1 VAPPIVR
8 PMNTTASTATRGT
21 RPTRTAGLAER
32 LLADRHSL
40 PLSVALHLVP
50 AALIVTVYLLVT
62 QPLDRALG
70 LPPFLGWA
78 TAMCLALVPFE
89 LGLLLWLGH
98 HRHGRFSLREVVH
111 YLGRPLSGGKLAA
124 RVAPLIVWFLVVST
138 ALTPLDNL
146 VYRHLFTW
154 VPFDGSGAGMTTYL
168 DGYPHTLMVVSL
180 AVCIPLTGLLLPVI
194 EELYFRGFLMP
205 RLPHQGRW
213 TALISSTLF
222 SVYHL
227 WSPWVVLSRITY
239 LLPAFIL
246 VRRHKDLR
254 ISVGAHAGTAVLL
267 QTLGTL
273 ALMLNLLS

>member
-1 VAPPIVR
+1 
-8 PMNTTASTATRGT
+8 MNTTTLTSA
-21 RPTRTAGLAER
+21 RPVPAARPAGLAER
-32 LLADRHSL
+32 LLAERHSL
-40 PLSVALHLVP
+40 LLSLALHLVP
-50 AALIVTVYLLVT
+50 GALIVVVYLVVT
-62 QPLDRALG
+62 QPLDRAFG

-78 TAMCLALVPFE
+78 MAMCLALVPFE

-98 HRHGRFSLREVVH
+98 RRHGRFSLREVVH
-111 YLGRPLSGGKLAA
+111 YLGRPLTGGRLAA

-146 VYRHLFTW
+146 VYRRLFTW
-154 VPFDGSGAGMTTYL
+154 LPFDGAGAGMTSYL
-168 DGYPHTLMVVSL
+168 NGYSHPLMVTSL
-180 AVCIPLTGLLLPVI
+180 AVCIPLTGLLLPAI

-213 TALISSTLF
+213 TALASSALF

-246 VRRHKDLR
+246 VRRTKDLR
-254 ISVGAHAGTAVLL
+254 VSIGAHAGTAVLL

-273 ALMLNLLS
+273 ALLLNVVS

>member
-1 VAPPIVR
+1 
-8 PMNTTASTATRGT
+8 MNITASTDLRSA
-21 RPTRTAGLAER
+21 PPARTAGLAER

-40 PLSVALHLVP
+40 PLSIALHLVP
-50 AALIVTVYLLVT
+50 GALIVVVYLLVT
-62 QPLDRALG
+62 QPLDRAVG

-78 TAMCLALVPFE
+78 LAMCLALVPFE
-89 LGLLLWLGH
+89 FGLLLWLGH
-98 HRHGRFSLREVVH
+98 RRHGRFALREVVH
-111 YLGRPLSGGKLAA
+111 YLDRPLPGGKLAA
-124 RVAPLIVWFLVVST
+124 RVVPLIVWFLVVST

-146 VYRHLFTW
+146 VFRKLFAW
-154 VPFDGSGAGMTTYL
+154 VPFDGSGAGLTSYL
-168 DGYPHTLMVVSL
+168 DGYSHTLMVTSL
-180 AVCIPLTGLLLPVI
+180 AVCIPLTGLLLPAV

-246 VRRHKDLR
+246 VRRNRDLR

-273 ALMLNLLS
+273 ALMLNVVS